1 MPMPMRLVAAAQAAA
16 AGSTPRPNGF
26 SASQMEANP
35 LASAHSASATERR
48 ASIPPCRRTLSF
60 AAVGI
65 SDARL
70 HPARARC
77 GACRRE
83 MRVHHVPLA
92 VFLAEHHGRAGDEF
106 LAVVVDALRRRL
118 LAGPVAPGAAMAPD
132 HGHVAGDD
140 AAEVER
146 RPVARLHVLSVELPE
161 PEPVV
166 ASPVGVT
173 VEIEEHRLGRLAPD
187 RIELFPIEA
196 GIGVDV
202 IVVQLEQLLAIALRT
217 AHEIGFGHSFPAPAW
232 SLHNLRLYM
241 RCNAR
246 THPRFCRTNPK
257 FHSESD
263 L

>member
-83 MRVHHVPLA
+83 MRVHHVP
-92 VFLAEHHGRAGDEF
+92 

-202 IVVQLEQLLAIALRT
+202 IVVQL
-217 AHEIGFGHSFPAPAW
+217 
-232 SLHNLRLYM
+232 
-241 RCNAR
+241 
-246 THPRFCRTNPK
+246 
-257 FHSESD
+257 
-263 L
+263 